1 MKRVTKTMRNFV
13 MTKVKMAQQN
23 KTVKGSQS
31 KRVTELEAELI
42 GNDWDNEKEIET
54 GRAHYAPTKKGE
66 RSKWDITVNKGQKQF
81 YVQQGLRMR
90 HPEHVLNQYEGFKAS
105 TTKVTDAWERAL
117 RDEEERTVMPEEY
130 RVKGVDKGMSTNQL
144 GLVSVADKNFK
155 ARKGRLDRQM
165 LAGV

>member
-1 MKRVTKTMRNFV
+1 MKTVK
-13 MTKVKMAQQN
+13 KMAHQN
-23 KTVKGSQS
+23 KTVSGSQS

-42 GNDWDNEKEIET
+42 GNDWDQEKEVET
-54 GRAHYAPTKKGE
+54 GRAHYSPTKKGA

-81 YVQQGLRMR
+81 YVRQGLRMR
-90 HPEHVLNQYEGFKAS
+90 HPERVLNEYEGVKAT

-117 RDEEERTVMPEEY
+117 RDEEERTVMPDEY
-130 RVKGVDKGMSTNQL
+130 KVKGVDKGMSANQM

-155 ARKGRLDRQM
+155 ARKGRLERQM